1 MMQKKNEQ
9 SGVWYFYSAYDLI
22 ITNAS
27 ATKIENPNPNN
38 YIERSRRFGDSRDR
52 VTHYGRTRKNSL
64 LGRCLMI
71 LSLYLW

>member
-1 MMQKKNEQ
+1 MQKKNEQ

-38 YIERSRRFGDSRDR
+38 FILRGAEDSEIPGIGLRIM
-52 VTHYGRTRKNSL
+52 VEPVRTVF
-64 LGRCLMI
+64 
-71 LSLYLW
+71 